1 MALAPNA
8 PGPTRV
14 QLEFLGNAWLAAAPL
29 PTRNCHRR
37 PETLPLSGAA
47 PAFWWCPCRL
57 PGSPSSC
64 PEDQPGSGNLNP
76 APERSCP
83 CLLVVSLPT
92 PWFAQ
97 FLPGRSTWF
106 GESQKWCPCRLP
118 GSPSSCP
125 EDQPGSGNLNR
136 KRHFLDCM
144 VINSLFAIDE
154 ISRKYGVVRGA
165 FEEGKPAFEIRRVT
179 VLRRRYALRRRK
191 VSTDSNKSSPIM
203 IAARLCHSSTRC
215 LGGLAPGEA
224 TAMRSGL

>member
-47 PAFWWCPCRL
+47 PAFW
-57 PGSPSSC
+57 
-64 PEDQPGSGNLNP
+64 
-76 APERSCP
+76 
-83 CLLVVSLPT
+83 
-92 PWFAQ
+92 
-97 FLPGRSTWF
+97 
-106 GESQKWCPCRLP
+106 WCPCRLP